1 MSALLEPAAQPVD
14 VIPLSA
20 HIGAEI
26 RGVDLTQPLT
36 TPQISAIRAA
46 LLKWRVIFFREQFL
60 THEQHVAF
68 SAQFGEPTVGHPVFG
83 HVDGHP
89 AVYSIAK
96 HRKATRFE
104 GEPVRRPWTGWH
116 TDVTAAVNPPW
127 ASILRGVTIPPYGG
141 DTHWTNLVRAY
152 ETLSAPLRFV
162 DGLRGIHRFTPP
174 AGARATGA
182 FDDAVERRP
191 LVTEH
196 PLVRVHPETGERALY
211 VAELPEIDRRADAAR
226 SQALLELLWEHV
238 TRPEFTIRFKWEP
251 RSIAFW
257 DNRATAHLAPVDI
270 FDLDFDRQLYR
281 TTLIGDVP
289 VGPTAGRRLRSKARR
304 SKPRRR
310 SRSTEPN
317 RSAGSRRALH
327 RAGLS
332 LHRTVRTKTL
342 VRAARPSIQPHP
354 VEAMPA
360 ERRERQPMHA
370 LGHRQR
376 HDRRRDRRERH
387 LVLNTT
393 CACSYSA
400 VRFATSPL
408 ERAASTSFSKS
419 RLHHFARLLPCT
431 ASQPSSVPSQ
441 LSGSPLSPDQPYR
454 IASCCPS
461 CFARRLYSPH
471 S

>member
-36 TPQISAIRAA
+36 TPQIAAIRAA
-46 LLKWRVIFFREQFL
+46 LLKWRVVFFREQFL

-68 SAQFGEPTVGHPVFG
+68 SAQFGEPTVGHPVSG

-152 ETLSAPLRFV
+152 ETLSAPLRGFV
-162 DGLRGIHRFTPP
+162 DTLRGIHRFTPP
-174 AGARATGA
+174 PGARATGA

-211 VAELPEIDRRADAAR
+211 VSPSFLKSIVGLTPRE

-289 VGPTAGRRLRSKARR
+289 VGPDG
-304 SKPRRR
+304 
-310 SRSTEPN
+310 
-317 RSAGSRRALH
+317 
-327 RAGLS
+327 
-332 LHRTVRTKTL
+332 
-342 VRAARPSIQPHP
+342 RPSVALEGTP
-354 VEAMPA
+354 VETAA
-360 ERRERQPMHA
+360 AVA
-370 LGHRQR
+370 L
-376 HDRRRDRRERH
+376 
-387 LVLNTT
+387 N
-393 CACSYSA
+393 
-400 VRFATSPL
+400 
-408 ERAASTSFSKS
+408 
-419 RLHHFARLLPCT
+419 
-431 ASQPSSVPSQ
+431 
-441 LSGSPLSPDQPYR
+441 
-454 IASCCPS
+454 
-461 CFARRLYSPH
+461 
-471 S
+471 